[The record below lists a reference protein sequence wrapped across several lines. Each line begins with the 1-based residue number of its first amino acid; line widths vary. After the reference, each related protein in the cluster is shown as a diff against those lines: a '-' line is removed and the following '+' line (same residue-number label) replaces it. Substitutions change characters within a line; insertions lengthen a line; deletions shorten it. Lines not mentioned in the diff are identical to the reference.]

1 MIEHDIS
8 LEYEIV
14 TNIELINLPQFIVIS
29 IFIIHTS
36 KTLLSINQ
44 AITQSIKSN
53 YSS

>member
-14 TNIELINLPQFIVIS
+14 TNIELINFPQFIVIS

-44 AITQSIKSN
+44 GKIKS
-53 YSS
+53 